1 MSKTTITKV
10 GQFLTWVRNSH
21 TSTSSGLKWD
31 HSKVFYRGQ
40 GNVGWDILPSLFR
53 ENIMLEHELLKNARN
68 ILWNELANTNSYL
81 EKLILLQHYGLS
93 TRLID
98 VTTNPLIALY
108 FACKEEKDDKGEET
122 DGVVWC
128 GYPINEENNESIERI
143 CSIPFEQQLER
154 IVSGIP
160 GWNFDNQKD
169 KSILTCAYY
178 VNPPMNN
185 PRINAQ
191 NGAFLLP
198 PLLEEDKHS
207 GEYFLTAKNV
217 NDLFAKSVTIPA
229 SSKIAIQNEL
239 MEYGIHEG
247 TLFPDIEHKIKY
259 IKTMVNNSILKLA
272 DNR

>member
-21 TSTSSGLKWD
+21 TSTSSRLKWD

-207 GEYFLTAKNV
+207 GEYFLNAKNV